1 MQLSGVPAVRGRL
14 TLLICCSALFMTT
27 LDNTILNVALP
38 SLQHDLS
45 ATVSGLQWTVDG
57 YILVR
62 GALLFA
68 SGSLGD
74 RYGRRRLFRVGLVV
88 FTAASLACSLA
99 PALGAL
105 VAFRGAQAVGGA
117 LMTPSTLAIIANTF
131 RDPRQRAQ
139 AIGIWSATTG
149 LSTAAGPVLGGL
161 LVSYV
166 GWRSVFWVNVPIGV
180 AALLATRWLGESRAD
195 RARPL
200 DLPGQGLLA
209 VALGGLIYALIEAP
223 HAGWG
228 TPGVLLPLLV
238 AAGCGAGF
246 VVVELRRRHPML
258 PLGYF
263 RSPVLVGAVVM
274 AVVAFIALGGFTF
287 FNTLYLQD
295 VRGFSPVEAGLLML
309 PTTLVTLVFSPL
321 SGWITGNRGAR
332 LPATVACGL
341 IAAAMAALALVV
353 TPATAIV
360 TLTGVYLLLGVGMG
374 LANAPITNAAVSSM
388 PPSQAGVAGATTST
402 ARQIGTSLG
411 VAMLGSVIFSV
422 AGPAASRL
430 GEGAGPHGGVAATAA
445 ARAAGEAFTAG
456 LRQGYWVAAALA
468 AGCLVLA
475 LVAFRRRQ
483 AAQVI
488 PAGSATPAEPAA

>member
-1 MQLSGVPAVRGRL
+1 
-14 TLLICCSALFMTT
+14 
-27 LDNTILNVALP
+27 
-38 SLQHDLS
+38 
-45 ATVSGLQWTVDG
+45 
-57 YILVR
+57 
-62 GALLFA
+62 
-68 SGSLGD
+68 
-74 RYGRRRLFRVGLVV
+74 
-88 FTAASLACSLA
+88 
-99 PALGAL
+99 
-105 VAFRGAQAVGGA
+105 
-117 LMTPSTLAIIANTF
+117 
-131 RDPRQRAQ
+131 
-139 AIGIWSATTG
+139 
-149 LSTAAGPVLGGL
+149 VLGGL

-180 AALLATRWLGESRAD
+180 AALLATRWLRESRAD

-228 TPGVLLPLLV
+228 SPGVLLTLVV

-263 RSPVLVGAVVM
+263 RNPALTGAVVM

-309 PTTLVTLVFSPL
+309 PTTVVTLVFSPL

-341 IAAAMAALALVV
+341 TAIAMAALALLI
-353 TPATAIV
+353 TPATALP
-360 TLTGVYLLLGVGMG
+360 TLIGAYLILGIGMG
-374 LANAPITNAAVSSM
+374 LANAPITNAAVSAM
-388 PPSQAGVAGATTST
+388 PPAQAGVAGATTST

-422 AGPAASRL
+422 AGPTASRL
-430 GEGAGPHGGVAATAA
+430 GEGGNPHSTA
-445 ARAAGEAFTAG
+445 ARAAGNAFTAG
-456 LRQGYWVAAALA
+456 LRHGYWVAAALSA
-468 AGCLVLA
+468 ACLVLA
-475 LVAFRRRQ
+475 LFAFRRPRQ
-483 AAQVI
+483 QAQMI
-488 PAGSATPAEPAA
+488 PTDQTTPAEPAA

>member
-1 MQLSGVPAVRGRL
+1 MQLSGVPAARGRL

-38 SLQHDLS
+38 SLQHELS
-45 ATVSGLQWTVDG
+45 AAVSGLQWTVDG

-68 SGSLGD
+68 TGSLGD
-74 RYGRRRLFRVGLVV
+74 RYGRRRMFRLGLIA
-88 FTAASLACSLA
+88 FTASSLACSLA
-99 PALGAL
+99 PSLDAL

-117 LMTPSTLAIIANTF
+117 LMTPASLAIIANTF
-131 RDPRQRAQ
+131 PDPRKRAQ

-149 LSTAAGPVLGGL
+149 LSTAAGPVVGGL
-161 LVSYV
+161 LVEYV

-180 AALLATRWLGESRAD
+180 VALLATRWLKESRSD

-209 VALGGLIYALIEAP
+209 VALAGLIYALIEAP
-223 HAGWG
+223 RSGWG
-228 TPGVLLPLLV
+228 SAGVLLPLVL

-263 RSPVLVGAVVM
+263 RNPALVGAVVM
-274 AVVAFIALGGFTF
+274 AIVAFIALGGFTF
-287 FNTLYLQD
+287 FNTLYLQE

-309 PTTLVTLVFSPL
+309 PTTVVTLGFSPL
-321 SGWITGNRGAR
+321 SGWFTGNRGAR

-341 IAAAMAALALVV
+341 IAVAMAALALVV
-353 TPATAIV
+353 TPHTALP
-360 TLTGVYLLLGVGMG
+360 TLIGGYLILGVGMG
-374 LANAPITNAAVSSM
+374 LANAPITNAAVASM
-388 PPSQAGVAGATTST
+388 PASQAGVAGATTST

-422 AGPAASRL
+422 AGPAAEQL
-430 GEGAGPHGGVAATAA
+430 GGGAGGHASTAAATAA
-445 ARAAGEAFTAG
+445 GTAFTAG
-456 LRQGYWVAAALA
+456 LRHGYLVAAVLSA
-468 AGCLVLA
+468 ACLLLA
-475 LVAFRRRQ
+475 LWSFRR
-483 AAQVI
+483 
-488 PAGSATPAEPAA
+488 PHAEPIPTDLPTQANPAA